1 MHDIDR
7 PFGHVGLV
15 GYGTMGTAI
24 AALLTESGRGVTVV
38 DVDPSRV
45 DNLPSSVKAGRAID
59 DLLGAD
65 LVIEAVDE
73 NAELKRVVLGQIAS
87 VVGRDVPIVTTT
99 TGLSVTDLAVDV
111 PAATRVAG
119 LHFSIRA
126 PKASV
131 VEVVRGLQTAD
142 PLTSRLVTFVKTLGR
157 EAIEVEDRPGFLVD
171 SLLLPY
177 LNDVVQALDDELATA
192 EDIDLALELGLGYKR
207 GLLAMLDD
215 AGLDVHL
222 DETSA
227 LYESIADPRYAP
239 PPLLRRMVA
248 AGRFGTKNGRGFRST
263 DIRKA

>member
-1 MHDIDR
+1 
-7 PFGHVGLV
+7 
-15 GYGTMGTAI
+15 MGAAI
-24 AALLTESGRGVTVV
+24 AALMTESGRAVTVV

-45 DNLPSSVKAGRAID
+45 GDLPGSVKAGRAID
-59 DLLGAD
+59 DLHGTD

-73 NAELKRVVLGQIAS
+73 NADLKRVVLGQIAS
-87 VVGRDVPIVTTT
+87 VVGNEVPIVTTT
-99 TGLSVTDLAVDV
+99 TGFSVTDLAADILA
-111 PAATRVAG
+111 PTRVAG

-126 PKASV
+126 PKVSV
-131 VEVVRGLQTAD
+131 VEVVRGLQSEES
-142 PLTSRLVTFVKTLGR
+142 LTSRLVTFVRSLGR
-157 EAIEVEDRPGFLVD
+157 DAIEVNDRPGFLVD
-171 SLLLPY
+171 SILLPY

-227 LYESIADPRYAP
+227 LYERTADPRYAP
-239 PPLLRRMVA
+239 PPLLRRMVV
-248 AGRFGTKNGRGFRST
+248 AGRHGTKNGRGFRST